1 MGDDD
6 VLAGRFEAARPR
18 LHAVAFRM
26 LGSHAAA
33 DDAVQ
38 EAWLRLHRSEPGRH
52 RQPRRLADHRG
63 VADLPRH
70 PQVRFRT
77 A

>member
-1 MGDDD
+1 MADDE
-6 VLAGRFEAARPR
+6 VLAERFERARPR
-18 LHAVAFRM
+18 LHAVATRM

-63 VADLPRH
+63 VPDLPRH
-70 PQVRFRT
+70 PQVRHRP